1 MANPKRRLRA
11 AAGYALVCGLLSWA
25 LAAPARA
32 GFEGSPDAAIFSDHF
47 AVLEAH
53 EKLLNGA
60 PASRPKP
67 PPVSSFLTVE
77 RRASLP
83 PLPDLHQ
90 IEGLT
95 VGTLA
100 MKADCPRC
108 QPGPAAASL
117 GLPVGLLEEARLRA
131 LKEGWRAGY
140 DVMRPAVARAEPPG
154 VKSAGARRA
163 YALRY
168 IRRIVHGWQ
177 VAAVH
182 TLKAGN
188 RITAEQSA
196 RYLAVLNRTMP
207 PPGAAPE
214 APQRIRTGW
223 VSDGEMDALD
233 RRYAP
238 KQKQARLADEDRRRI
253 AERFA
258 LPKSAPEREEDAVEG
273 SDNVIPF
280 ARIATGYAERMFLGE
295 TKPLLPAELQVWSE
309 TNGAWTLE
317 GAKHRLVVSGG
328 AAWPLAETTKIGA
341 ALSWGRSWR
350 DTSTAWDAESLYVSP
365 FVTQGLTEH
374 LSLRAYAGAGTRT
387 DHVDAASWSAAY
399 SGTSLH
405 SGASLE
411 GAWTFGEL
419 QFKPAGEISLNWI
432 ELHSSSA
439 FGEARSRG
447 RATWRNGFVYQ
458 VADTGFFSTVQ
469 PYANVETHWTF
480 DRSEREVPGAV
491 TKADDE
497 ITGDIETGIF
507 LKAMDELLDMKM
519 ATGIADLGVAGAANY
534 TLTGKISL
542 SF

>member
-1 MANPKRRLRA
+1 
-11 AAGYALVCGLLSWA
+11 
-25 LAAPARA
+25 
-32 GFEGSPDAAIFSDHF
+32 
-47 AVLEAH
+47 
-53 EKLLNGA
+53 
-60 PASRPKP
+60 
-67 PPVSSFLTVE
+67 
-77 RRASLP
+77 
-83 PLPDLHQ
+83 
-90 IEGLT
+90 
-95 VGTLA
+95 
-100 MKADCPRC
+100 
-108 QPGPAAASL
+108 
-117 GLPVGLLEEARLRA
+117 VGLFEEARLRA

-154 VKSAGARRA
+154 VKSAPARRA

-182 TLKAGN
+182 TLSAARK
-188 RITAEQSA
+188 ITAEQA
-196 RYLAVLNRTMP
+196 VRYLAVLNRTMP
-207 PPGAAPE
+207 PPGGAPE

-238 KQKQARLADEDRRRI
+238 KRKQARLADEDRRRI

-258 LPKSAPEREEDAVEG
+258 LPETAPERDAEAVEG

-280 ARIATGYAERMFLGE
+280 ARIATGYAERMLLDE
-295 TKPLLPAELQVWSE
+295 TQPLLPDDMQVWSD
-309 TNGAWTLE
+309 TSGAWTLN

-341 ALSWGRSWR
+341 AMSWGRSWR
-350 DTSTAWDAESLYVSP
+350 DTSTVWNAESLYVSP

-387 DHVDAASWSAAY
+387 DHVDAALWSATY

-411 GAWTFGEL
+411 GAWTFGAL
-419 QFKPAGEISLNWI
+419 QFKPAGEISLNRI
-432 ELHSSSA
+432 ELYSSSA

-447 RATWRNGFVYQ
+447 RATWRNGFVYEA
-458 VADTGFFSTVQ
+458 VDTGFFSTVR

-480 DRSEREVPGAV
+480 DRSEREAPGAAA
-491 TKADDE
+491 KIDDE
-497 ITGDIETGIF
+497 ITGDVETGIF

-519 ATGIADLGVAGAANY
+519 VTGIAGLGVAGTPDY